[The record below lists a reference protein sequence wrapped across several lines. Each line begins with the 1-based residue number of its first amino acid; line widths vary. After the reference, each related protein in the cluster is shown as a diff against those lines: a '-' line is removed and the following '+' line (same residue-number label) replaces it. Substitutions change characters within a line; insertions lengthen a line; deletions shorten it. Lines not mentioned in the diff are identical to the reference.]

1 MPLGKKVGSSHAPVP
16 EVNSARG
23 LQQASSGTVV
33 SNPLTTDGVHPDEC
47 MQPSSCWCLGLMALY
62 GAASRG
68 FCQSCCLKGAQAPI
82 AAISKHPSGFIKLVF
97 TREMEAAA
105 SNVEEIA
112 LEETSQYL
120 WVVSHWL
127 PVFTGIFIFLFYR
140 CFKPVLTTT
149 RTNIDPFLVWAWAGK
164 PPYSGEIR
172 CNIYYWLLGLYLFS
186 TSYPF
191 STESWL
197 QLILRRA
204 DFLHTVVS
212 FTQLFASRETGS
224 TSRLNS

>member
-1 MPLGKKVGSSHAPVP
+1 MPLGKKVGSSHAPDP

-33 SNPLTTDGVHPDEC
+33 SNPLTTDGVHPDER

-62 GAASRG
+62 GAACRG

-82 AAISKHPSGFIKLVF
+82 AAISKLGF
-97 TREMEAAA
+97 TREIEAAA

-112 LEETSQYL
+112 LEKTSQYL

-127 PVFTGIFIFLFYR
+127 PVFTGIFIFLFCR
-140 CFKPVLTTT
+140 CFKPIITTI

-191 STESWL
+191 FTESWL
-197 QLILRRA
+197 QLILRSA
-204 DFLHTVVS
+204 DFLHT
-212 FTQLFASRETGS
+212 TCGLFHSAICFKRD
-224 TSRLNS
+224 RLHLHIQFLMS